1 MTQPSAGGY
10 NPSNVGGKPVKYRR
24 KSNVAGEEGNKQRI
38 VLTDAGTPAVVNA
51 KPGPVTVFDK
61 LKAYYHT
68 IITVLAAILVLLNE
82 IAPAVHWIPGY
93 GAQAAGYVS
102 AAIVFVAAAVNFLK
116 SNEHWVDS
124 I

>member
-1 MTQPSAGGY
+1 MTQPSAGGF
-10 NPSNVGGKPVKYRR
+10 NPANLGGKPVKYRR
-24 KSNVAGEEGNKQRI
+24 KEEGNKQQI
-38 VLTDAGTPAVVNA
+38 ALTDSGTAAVVNV
-51 KPGPVTVFDK
+51 KTGPVTVFDK
-61 LKAYYHT
+61 LKSYYHT

-82 IAPAVHWIPGY
+82 VAPAVHWIPGY